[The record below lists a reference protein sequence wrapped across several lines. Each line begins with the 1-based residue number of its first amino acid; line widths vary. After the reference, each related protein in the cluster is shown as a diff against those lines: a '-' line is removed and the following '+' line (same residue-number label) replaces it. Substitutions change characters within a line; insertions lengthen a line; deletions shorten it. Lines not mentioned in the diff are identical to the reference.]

1 MAVATAARRRHN
13 KPEVINGSL
22 AYDFRSLER
31 QLEDTGRMDPDL
43 YTAPLQETAADV
55 ISRARAHTKARVRVG
70 QRLSPVIALGYTAL
84 AALMVLLV
92 MSYVELAA
100 ISSNVVSMQEELSEL
115 QEDQRALQV
124 KYEQAF
130 DLTSVK
136 ESAEAAGMSQ
146 PSESQIYY
154 IDLSDP
160 DNAVVYQ
167 DQESGLMAFWSGWAS
182 ASMQRWNI
190 SADTALYCIES
201 G

>member
-92 MSYVELAA
+92 ISYVELAA

-167 DQESGLMAFWSGWAS
+167 DQESGLMAFLERLGE
-182 ASMQRWNI
+182 R
-190 SADTALYCIES
+190 LYAAVEYFR
-201 G
+201 

>member
-115 QEDQRALQV
+115 QGPPA
-124 KYEQAF
+124 
-130 DLTSVK
+130 
-136 ESAEAAGMSQ
+136 
-146 PSESQIYY
+146 
-154 IDLSDP
+154 
-160 DNAVVYQ
+160 
-167 DQESGLMAFWSGWAS
+167 
-182 ASMQRWNI
+182 
-190 SADTALYCIES
+190 
-201 G
+201 

>member
-167 DQESGLMAFWSGWAS
+167 DQESGLTAFLERLGE
-182 ASMQRWNI
+182 R
-190 SADTALYCIES
+190 LYAAVEYFR
-201 G
+201 

>member
-1 MAVATAARRRHN
+1 MAIATAARRRHN

-167 DQESGLMAFWSGWAS
+167 DQESGLMAFLERLGE
-182 ASMQRWNI
+182 R
-190 SADTALYCIES
+190 LYAAVEYFR
-201 G
+201 

>member
-70 QRLSPVIALGYTAL
+70 QRLSPVIALGYAAL

-167 DQESGLMAFWSGWAS
+167 DQESGLMAFLERLGE
-182 ASMQRWNI
+182 R
-190 SADTALYCIES
+190 LYAAVEYFR
-201 G
+201 

>member
-22 AYDFRSLER
+22 AYDFRPLER

-167 DQESGLMAFWSGWAS
+167 DQESGLMAFLERLGE
-182 ASMQRWNI
+182 R
-190 SADTALYCIES
+190 LYAAVEYFR
-201 G
+201 

>member
-167 DQESGLMAFWSGWAS
+167 DQESGLMAFLERLGE
-182 ASMQRWNI
+182 R
-190 SADTALYCIES
+190 LYAAVEYFR
-201 G
+201 